1 MPAEVRGDTGSK
13 VRPRICMKARS
24 LRLGIVAAF
33 MVVTAFNLQVHLH
46 NPPPH
51 LCSMPSQIDDWRGT
65 GPVPD
70 QQTREI
76 LAKSSQ
82 Y

>member
-46 NPPPH
+46 
-51 LCSMPSQIDDWRGT
+51 SQIDDWRGT